1 MKDDSIEDPFYLQIQ
16 KEINRIET
24 KADNYIRLFY
34 FIRITQIVFGGI
46 ITVLAGMSE
55 NSNLNKTNI
64 ILILGAVTTAVT
76 AFDTLFQVDN
86 KKNTYKL
93 VLFELRTIR
102 AEIVYEFMKTGI
114 IDDMFKE
121 AFFTKYQKATSYA
134 RDLISTDLDKAKD
147 IKNNSL

>member
-1 MKDDSIEDPFYLQIQ
+1 MKEDSITDPFYIQIQ
-16 KEINRIET
+16 KEINRIER
-24 KADNYIRLFY
+24 KADNYIWLFY
-34 FIRITQIVFGGI
+34 IIRITQIIFAGI

-55 NSNLNKTNI
+55 IEDLSNAKT

-102 AEIVYEFMKTGI
+102 AEIVYEFMKEGKI
-114 IDDMFKE
+114 NDEFK
-121 AFFTKYQKATSYA
+121 ATFLGKYQKATSYA
-134 RDLISTDLDKAKD
+134 RDLISTDIDKTKEV
-147 IKNNSL
+147 KK

>member
-1 MKDDSIEDPFYLQIQ
+1 MKDDAINDPFYLQIQ
-16 KEINRIET
+16 KEINRIEN

-34 FIRITQIVFGGI
+34 FIRITQIIFAGI

-55 NSNLNKTNI
+55 IDNSIKTST
-64 ILILGAVTTAVT
+64 ILILGALTTAIT

-93 VLFELRTIR
+93 VLFELRAIR
-102 AEIVYEFMKTGI
+102 AEIVYEFMKTEK
-114 IDDMFKE
+114 IDDAFKE

-134 RDLISTDLDKAKD
+134 RDLISADIDKAKE
-147 IKNNSL
+147 IKK

>member
-1 MKDDSIEDPFYLQIQ
+1 MKEDSITDPFYLQIQ
-16 KEINRIET
+16 KEINRIER
-24 KADNYIRLFY
+24 KADNYIWLFY
-34 FIRITQIVFGGI
+34 FIRITQIIFAGI

-55 NSNLNKTNI
+55 IEELSKAKT

-102 AEIVYEFMKTGI
+102 AEIVYEFMKEGKI
-114 IDDMFKE
+114 NNQFK
-121 AFFTKYQKATSYA
+121 ATFLGKYQKATSYA
-134 RDLISTDLDKAKD
+134 RDLISTDIDKTKEV
-147 IKNNSL
+147 KK

>member
-1 MKDDSIEDPFYLQIQ
+1 MKEDSITDPFYIQIQ
-16 KEINRIET
+16 KEINRIER
-24 KADNYIRLFY
+24 KADNYIWLFY
-34 FIRITQIVFGGI
+34 IILITQIIFAGI

-55 NSNLNKTNI
+55 IEDLSNAKT

-102 AEIVYEFMKTGI
+102 AEIVYEFMKEGKI
-114 IDDMFKE
+114 NDEFK
-121 AFFTKYQKATSYA
+121 ATFLGKYQKATSYA
-134 RDLISTDLDKAKD
+134 RDLISTDIDKTKEV
-147 IKNNSL
+147 KK